1 MVFALITDKTQRCF
15 TSSNRIR
22 RQSKYYNDAHF
33 SQSFDKD
40 LIYGEWKDVAQTEE
54 DIYKNS
60 VDSENYSEYKRHK
73 YPSKAFELNN
83 DSNAQAFDTDL
94 YKHFDKNE
102 IYKQKENENSLN
114 DIDENE
120 KDVFL
125 FTTDRSASDLRG
137 GNRSKETNNKQN
149 YNRGER
155 QQRRHESM
163 LSFDNETN
171 KVLELVVYEICEPDL
186 WYTAHVQLFEKLT
199 TPEGNAL
206 WNDLTKHA
214 TPRYLICVITY

>member
-1 MVFALITDKTQRCF
+1 M
-15 TSSNRIR
+15 
-22 RQSKYYNDAHF
+22 
-33 SQSFDKD
+33 
-40 LIYGEWKDVAQTEE
+40 
-54 DIYKNS
+54 
-60 VDSENYSEYKRHK
+60 
-73 YPSKAFELNN
+73 
-83 DSNAQAFDTDL
+83 DL

-125 FTTDRSASDLRG
+125 FTTDRSASDLRE

-149 YNRGER
+149 YNRGVS
-155 QQRRHESM
+155 HESM

-171 KVLELVVYEICEPDL
+171 KVLELVVYEICDPDL

-199 TPEGNAL
+199 TPEGNTL

-214 TPRYLICVITY
+214 TPR